1 MGQESRKLAQS
12 IDGGMARVFGLIGDY
27 VEGMTTNE
35 IPVRMD
41 FDAHAPRFGKALNT
55 LDAASRA
62 GDLDKALA
70 ELVRVHASQIN
81 GCAYCVDMHTKDA
94 RAAGETEQR
103 LYALPVWRE
112 TPYYTEA
119 ERAAL
124 ALTEAITRLP
134 DNQVPDDVYQSAAK
148 HFDEPQLAQLISVIV
163 MVNAWNRVAVTTHA
177 WVPGSYQP

>member
-1 MGQESRKLAQS
+1 
-12 IDGGMARVFGLIGDY
+12 
-27 VEGMTTNE
+27 MTTE
-35 IPVRMD
+35 IRMD
-41 FDAHAPRFGKALNT
+41 FEAHAPRFSKAMNT

-62 GDLDKALA
+62 GDLDKGLA

-112 TPYYTEA
+112 TPYFTEA

-124 ALTEAITRLP
+124 ALTEAVTVLT
-134 DNQVPDDVYQSAAK
+134 DGHVPEEVFRTAAK
-148 HFDEPQLAQLISVIV
+148 HFDEQRLAQLISIV
-163 MVNAWNRVAVTTHA
+163 VTINAWNAISVTTRA
-177 WVPGSYQP
+177 WTPGTYRP

>member
-1 MGQESRKLAQS
+1 
-12 IDGGMARVFGLIGDY
+12 
-27 VEGMTTNE
+27 MTTNE
-35 IPVRMD
+35 FAVRMD
-41 FDAHAPRFGKALNT
+41 LGDHAPKFSKALNA
-55 LDAASRA
+55 LDSASKL

-70 ELVRVHASQIN
+70 ELVRTRASQLN

-112 TPYYTEA
+112 TPFFTED

-124 ALTEAITRLP
+124 ELTEAMTLLGHR
-134 DNQVPDDVYQSAAK
+134 QEVPDEVYQAAAK
-148 HFDEPQLAQLISVIV
+148 HFDDARLAQLIAVIV
-163 MVNAWNRVAVTTHA
+163 MINAWNLVSVTTHA